1 MTGLLIERTSK
12 ANPEFTQSKPGV
24 DQKQT
29 WSGPKFNNQTEKWVI
44 KCGQEY

>member
-24 DQKQT
+24 DQKKPGVDQN
-29 WSGPKFNNQTEKWVI
+29 SIIRQKNG
-44 KCGQEY
+44 